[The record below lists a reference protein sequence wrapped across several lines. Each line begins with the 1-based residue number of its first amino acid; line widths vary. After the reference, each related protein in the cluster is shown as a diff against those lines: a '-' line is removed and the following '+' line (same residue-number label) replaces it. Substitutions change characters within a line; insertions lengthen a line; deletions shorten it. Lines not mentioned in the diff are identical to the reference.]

1 MIITH
6 TADYAEK
13 RRAEYPPIGDQLDTI
28 WKALASTPNPPP
40 MLAQIQ
46 AIKSKYPK
54 PA

>member
-1 MIITH
+1 MIVQHIS
-6 TADYAEK
+6 DYAEK
-13 RRAEYPPIGDQLDTI
+13 RREEYPPIEDQLDAI
-28 WKALASTPNPPP
+28 WKHLATMPNPPP